1 LGTLTRALRN
11 VSRRKART
19 LLVVIAL
26 GFSMAIMISI
36 PPGIVA
42 NQEST
47 QNLTEDYNN
56 MLSSMQEEINKTA
69 TLIECSTSSGQG
81 FSSGRPSGDFQGMPP
96 SSSQQT
102 VFVNETVVSEIQSIE
117 GVKDIVEYL
126 EESSNETT
134 SETISSPRGDFT
146 VSRPIYTIT
155 GVSLNSYFLDNY
167 SILPTE
173 VTSGRNLQT
182 ADSRVVLVSSNLSS
196 YLGIGVDSKIEI
208 YGESF
213 TVVGIFAP
221 TSQGRFETRIVYM
234 NITDAQIIT
243 GNTGNASRLDI
254 YAESA
259 SYVDGIADV
268 IKATYT
274 DLYVTTYKDRLAN
287 LERMQ
292 EMYTETLSNA
302 QSTIAQTQSTAT
314 EVIVVAVAATSL
326 IVLFVMLYTVRERT
340 KEIGTLKAIGFS
352 NWNVMS
358 QFILEGIII
367 SLIAGVVG
375 IAIGSIAAPTLTS
388 LLLPRISMFGGQR
401 SNGFFPGAAD
411 SGVTVS
417 QAITTTLDP
426 QWMLLAFG
434 IAVLLGAL
442 GSLYPAW
449 RASRTSPME
458 ALKYE

>member
-1 LGTLTRALRN
+1 MGTLTRAIRN

-42 NQEST
+42 NQVST
-47 QNLTEDYNN
+47 QGLTENYND
-56 MLSSMQEEINKTA
+56 MLTSMQEEINKTA

-81 FSSGRPSGDFQGMPP
+81 TPSGSPTGGPQGMPP
-96 SSSQQT
+96 FGSQQET
-102 VFVNETVVSEIQSIE
+102 VFVNVTVVDEIRSIA
-117 GVKDIVEYL
+117 GVKEIVEFL
-126 EESSNETT
+126 ETSSNETT
-134 SETISSPRGDFT
+134 SETISSPRGEFT

-155 GVSLNSYFLDNY
+155 GVSLNSYFINNY

-173 VTSGRNLQT
+173 ITSGRNLQE
-182 ADSRVVLVSSNLSS
+182 ADSRVVLLSSNLTS
-196 YLGIGVDSKIEI
+196 YLGLGVGDQIDI

-213 TVVGIFAP
+213 TVVGIFEP

-234 NITDAQIIT
+234 NISDAQVVT
-243 GNTGNASRLDI
+243 GNMGNVSRLDV
-254 YAESA
+254 YADNA
-259 SYVDGIADV
+259 SDVDGIADV
-268 IKATYT
+268 IEATYT
-274 DLYVTTYKDRLAN
+274 DLYVTTYRERLES
-287 LERMQ
+287 LEGMQ
-292 EMYTETLSNA
+292 QRYTEMLDNA
-302 QSTIAQTQSTAT
+302 QATIAQTQSTAT
-314 EVIVVAVAATSL
+314 QVIIIAVAATSL

-358 QFILEGIII
+358 QFMLEGILI

-375 IAIGSIAAPTLTS
+375 IAIGSVAAPTLTS
-388 LLLPRISMFGGQR
+388 LLLPRISMFGTQR
-401 SNGFFPGAAD
+401 SFPGTMD
-411 SGVTVS
+411 PGTTVS
-417 QAITTTLDP
+417 QAVTTTLDP

-434 IAVLLGAL
+434 IAVFLGAL

>member
-1 LGTLTRALRN
+1 M
-11 VSRRKART
+11 
-19 LLVVIAL
+19 VIAL

-47 QNLTEDYNN
+47 QDLTENYNN
-56 MLSSMQEEINKTA
+56 MLTSMQEEINKTA

-81 FSSGRPSGDFQGMPP
+81 VPFSGAPSGDQSMPP
-96 SSSQQT
+96 FGSQQET
-102 VFVNETVVSEIQSIE
+102 VFVNETIVNEIRSIS
-117 GVKDIVEYL
+117 GVKDIVEFL

-134 SETISSPRGDFT
+134 SETISSPRGDFA

-155 GVSLNSYFLDNY
+155 GVSLDSYFLDNY

-173 VTSGRNLQT
+173 ITSGRNLQA
-182 ADSRVVLVSSNLSS
+182 ADSGVVLVSSSLSS
-196 YLGIGVDSKIEI
+196 YLGIGVGDEIEI
-208 YGESF
+208 YGEPF
-213 TVVGIFAP
+213 TVVGIFEP

-234 NITDAQIIT
+234 NISEAQRIT
-243 GNTGNASRLDI
+243 GNTGNVSRLDV

-259 SYVDGIADV
+259 SDVDGIADV
-268 IKATYT
+268 IEATYT
-274 DLYVTTYKDRLAN
+274 NLYVTTYKDRLEN

-292 EMYTETLSNA
+292 EIYTETLNNA

-314 EVIVVAVAATSL
+314 QVIIVAVAATSL

-340 KEIGTLKAIGFS
+340 KEIGTLKALGFS
-352 NWNVMS
+352 NRNVMS
-358 QFILEGIII
+358 QFMFEGTII
-367 SLIAGVVG
+367 SLMAGVVG
-375 IAIGSIAAPTLTS
+375 VAIGSVAAPTLTS
-388 LLLPRISMFGGQR
+388 LLLPRISMFGTQR
-401 SNGFFPGAAD
+401 SFLGSVNPGTA
-411 SGVTVS
+411 VS
-417 QAITTTLDP
+417 QAVTTTLDP
-426 QWMLLAFG
+426 QWMLVAFG

>member
-1 LGTLTRALRN
+1 
-11 VSRRKART
+11 
-19 LLVVIAL
+19 
-26 GFSMAIMISI
+26 
-36 PPGIVA
+36 
-42 NQEST
+42 
-47 QNLTEDYNN
+47 
-56 MLSSMQEEINKTA
+56 
-69 TLIECSTSSGQG
+69 
-81 FSSGRPSGDFQGMPP
+81 
-96 SSSQQT
+96 
-102 VFVNETVVSEIQSIE
+102 
-117 GVKDIVEYL
+117 
-126 EESSNETT
+126 
-134 SETISSPRGDFT
+134 
-146 VSRPIYTIT
+146 
-155 GVSLNSYFLDNY
+155 
-167 SILPTE
+167 
-173 VTSGRNLQT
+173 
-182 ADSRVVLVSSNLSS
+182 
-196 YLGIGVDSKIEI
+196 
-208 YGESF
+208 
-213 TVVGIFAP
+213 
-221 TSQGRFETRIVYM
+221 M

-254 YAESA
+254 YAEST

-268 IKATYT
+268 IESTYT
-274 DLYVTTYKDRLAN
+274 NLYVTTYKDRLAN

-292 EMYTETLSNA
+292 EMYTQTLSNA

-314 EVIVVAVAATSL
+314 EVIIVAVAATSL

-358 QFILEGIII
+358 QFMLEGIVI

-388 LLLPRISMFGGQR
+388 LLLPQISMFGTQR
-401 SNGFFPGAAD
+401 SFPGAVD
-411 SGVTVS
+411 SGVAVS
-417 QAITTTLDP
+417 RAITTTLDP

>member
-1 LGTLTRALRN
+1 
-11 VSRRKART
+11 
-19 LLVVIAL
+19 
-26 GFSMAIMISI
+26 MISI

-47 QNLTEDYNN
+47 QDLTENYNN

-81 FSSGRPSGDFQGMPP
+81 MFPGGPSGDSQGMPP
-96 SSSQQT
+96 FGSQQAA
-102 VFVNETVVSEIQSIE
+102 VFVNETVVDEIRSIA
-117 GVKDIVEYL
+117 GVKDIVGFL

-155 GVSLNSYFLDNY
+155 GVSLNSYFIDNY

-173 VTSGRNLQT
+173 ITSGRNLQE
-182 ADSRVVLVSSNLSS
+182 ADSGGVLVSSNLTS
-196 YLGIGVDSKIEI
+196 YLGIGVDGEVEI

-213 TVVGIFAP
+213 TVVGIFEP
-221 TSQGRFETRIVYM
+221 TSQGRFETRVVYM
-234 NITDAQIIT
+234 NITDAQRV
-243 GNTGNASRLDI
+243 TGNAGNVSRLDV
-254 YAESA
+254 YAEST
-259 SYVDGIADV
+259 SDVDGIADV
-268 IKATYT
+268 IEATYT
-274 DLYVTTYKDRLAN
+274 DFYVTTYKDRLEN
-287 LERMQ
+287 IERMQ
-292 EMYTETLSNA
+292 EMYTETLNNA

-314 EVIVVAVAATSL
+314 QVIIVAVAATSL

-340 KEIGTLKAIGFS
+340 KEIGTLKALGFS

-358 QFILEGIII
+358 QFMLEGIII

-375 IAIGSIAAPTLTS
+375 VAIGSVAAPTLTS
-388 LLLPRISMFGGQR
+388 LLLPRISMFGTQR
-401 SNGFFPGAAD
+401 PFPG
-411 SGVTVS
+411 SVSPGTTLS
-417 QAITTTLDP
+417 QAVTTTLDP

-434 IAVLLGAL
+434 IAVSLGAL